1 MCAWEPRSF
10 IIIIPRIG
18 IQREHTS
25 QRACHTIIEPTSVAG
40 LMASCD
46 DIGQT

>member
-10 IIIIPRIG
+10 IIIIPRIA

-25 QRACHTIIEPTSVAG
+25 QVACHTIIEPMSGAWPTA
-40 LMASCD
+40 CHD
-46 DIGQT
+46 DVGQT